1 MNLNNRIALVT
12 GGATRVGRVLCLELA
27 VAGCAVVVHYHRSR
41 RAAEALVNT
50 LQRRGGRAAAL
61 QADLTEPAECRRL
74 IGAAKRALG
83 RPDILINNAAVF
95 HRRDL
100 RHTSA
105 ADLRA
110 AFDLNLIAPVLLMR
124 YFAAQTDAGRIV
136 NVLDQRIVSNRF
148 DTFAYSLSKK
158 SLAAAT
164 AAAAL
169 ELAPKCTVNA
179 VAPGPVLLPRR
190 PAAREPAGSIPLKRR
205 PTPSDVAAA
214 VLFLL
219 KSDAVTGQ
227 VIFTDG
233 GMHLLG

>member
-12 GGATRVGRVLCLELA
+12 GGATRVGRALCLELA
-27 VAGCAVVVHYHRSR
+27 AAGCAVVVHYHRSR

-61 QADLTEPAECRRL
+61 QADLTKPAECRRL

-110 AFDLNLIAPVLLMR
+110 VFDLNLIAPTLLMR
-124 YFAAQTDAGRIV
+124 YFAAQTDVGRIV
-136 NVLDQRIVSNRF
+136 NILDQRIVSNRF
-148 DTFAYSLSKK
+148 DTFAYSLSKNL
-158 SLAAAT
+158 SGGNGRGGARIGA
-164 AAAAL
+164 
-169 ELAPKCTVNA
+169 EMHGQCRRSRPGLAP
-179 VAPGPVLLPRR
+179 APPGARTGRLHPAGNGVRRRRMLPRQ
-190 PAAREPAGSIPLKRR
+190 PY
-205 PTPSDVAAA
+205 
-214 VLFLL
+214 FC
-219 KSDAVTGQ
+219 
-227 VIFTDG
+227 
-233 GMHLLG
+233 

>member
-12 GGATRVGRVLCLELA
+12 GGATRVGRALCLNWQPP
-27 VAGCAVVVHYHRSR
+27 VALWLCTTIG
-41 RAAEALVNT
+41 RAGSEALVNT
-50 LQRRGGRAAAL
+50 LQRRGGRAVPAGGFNQTGGMSATHCR
-61 QADLTEPAECRRL
+61 QACAGPS
-74 IGAAKRALG
+74 GY
-83 RPDILINNAAVF
+83 PYYNAAVF

-110 AFDLNLIAPVLLMR
+110 VFDLNLIAPTLLMR
-124 YFAAQTDAGRIV
+124 YFAAQTDVGRIV
-136 NVLDQRIVSNRF
+136 NILDQSIVSNRF

-179 VAPGPVLLPRR
+179 VAPARSPRR
-190 PAAREPAGSIPLKRR
+190 RAAGSGRLHPLNA
-205 PTPSDVAAA
+205 SGA
-214 VLFLL
+214 VGCYRSTYFVD
-219 KSDAVTGQ
+219 SDAVTGQ
-227 VIFTDG
+227 VI
-233 GMHLLG
+233 